1 MFDTKPYEVKFDAV
15 IAHFS
20 EELKKI
26 RTGRAHPGQ
35 LDGVKVEVYGT
46 SMPLNQVSNITAPE
60 AQMLL
65 VTPFDP
71 SNIQT
76 ICAAIRA
83 DQSLGFNPSDDG
95 RIIRVP
101 VPPLTEDR
109 RKILVKQTSE
119 KVEEAKIAL
128 RNIRQDA
135 LKEVKR
141 KKESK
146 ELSEDD
152 VKRVEKI
159 IDGQISNY
167 NSKIEEVFSA
177 KEKEI
182 LTI

>member
-1 MFDTKPYEVKFDAV
+1 MFDIKPYQVKFEN
-15 IAHFS
+15 IIQHFT

-46 SMPLNQVSNITAPE
+46 LLPLNQTANITAPE
-60 AQMLL
+60 AQMLM

-71 SNIQT
+71 SNIQA
-76 ICAAIRA
+76 ICAAIRM
-83 DQSLGFNPSDDG
+83 DQTLGFNPSDDG
-95 RIIRVP
+95 RVVRVP
-101 VPPLTEDR
+101 VPALTEER
-109 RKILVKQTSE
+109 RRLLVKQVSE
-119 KVEEAKIAL
+119 KVEEAKIAV

-141 KKESK
+141 KKEAK

-152 VKRVEKI
+152 MKRVEKI
-159 IDGQISNY
+159 IDQEISNY
-167 NSKIEEVFSA
+167 NFKIDEIFNL
-177 KEKEI
+177 KEKDI